1 MMRNQ
6 FLCGLSLLL
15 AGCLLGCDRGEAV
28 QPALTITD
36 VTPGTTRLGGSTLNT
51 ALVGDTLVITGEN
64 FSPVTTENQVSVQAI
79 AAPVIGA
86 SPTEIKALVPLRTP
100 LTTVDL
106 VVARTGYL
114 SATAPITVRS
124 TPSPV
129 ITGIRPLRGQVGSVV
144 TILGRH
150 LLELADADQADFT
163 GASGQGA
170 RVYIRPFQ
178 PLLVT
183 GDSIQLRVPPG
194 AGTGKITLYAR
205 PDESVKDTFFG
216 LTTPVFTVL
225 P

>member
-1 MMRNQ
+1 MRNQ
-6 FLCGLSLLL
+6 FFGGLLLLL
-15 AGCLLGCDRGEAV
+15 AGGLLGCNRDEAV
-28 QPALTITD
+28 PLALTITD

-51 ALVGDTLVITGEN
+51 AVIGDTLVITGEN
-64 FSPVTTENQVSVQAI
+64 FSAAATENQVSVQAI
-79 AAPVIGA
+79 AAPVIRA
-86 SPTEIKALVPLRTP
+86 APTEIRALVPPRTP
-100 LTTVDL
+100 FTTVDL
-106 VVARTGYL
+106 VVARAGYL

-124 TPSPV
+124 GPSPV

-150 LLELADADQADFT
+150 LLEIADADQADFT
-163 GASGQGA
+163 GAPGQKA

-183 GDSIQLRVPPG
+183 ADSIQLRVPPG

-205 PDESVKDTFFG
+205 PDESVDNQFFG
-216 LTTPVFTVL
+216 LTTPIFTVL